1 MLIEICPGTTE
12 YFMYI
17 TTFSPYYNSL
27 RQVGLIPVY
36 TRKLRHKEF
45 KKIDQVLTSVRW
57 YIWLSHKEQ

>member
-36 TRKLRHKEF
+36 IRKLRHKEF

-57 YIWLSHKEQ
+57 